1 VGLVV
6 LFGLG
11 AELIGRKQLYLRARQ
26 QDLL

>member
-1 VGLVV
+1 VALVV

-11 AELIGRKQLYLRARQ
+11 AELIGRKQLYLMARQ